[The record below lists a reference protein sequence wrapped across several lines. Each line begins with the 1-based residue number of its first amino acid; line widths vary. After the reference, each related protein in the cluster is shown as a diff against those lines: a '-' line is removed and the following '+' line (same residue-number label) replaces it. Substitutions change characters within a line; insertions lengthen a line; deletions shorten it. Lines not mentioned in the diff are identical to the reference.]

1 MNKYQ
6 LLKYAI
12 IGLTFT
18 SRAASTAIFLKPE
31 LCTFTPYL
39 EPTKQVLIQGG
50 NSLWNYELSQQ
61 SLPTVAFQETDH
73 EWISIER
80 SIN

>member
-31 LCTFTPYL
+31 LRTFTPYL
-39 EPTKQVLIQGG
+39 EPPTKQVLIQGG

-61 SLPTVAFQETDH
+61 TLPNFTCQTDH

-80 SIN
+80 SIK

>member
-31 LCTFTPYL
+31 LRTFTPYL
-39 EPTKQVLIQGG
+39 EPTKQVLIQAG
-50 NSLWNYELSQQ
+50 NAYWNYELSQQ
-61 SLPTVAFQETDH
+61 IQPNVTCQETEN

-80 SIN
+80 NIN